1 MEELIGLLTQLL
13 TIKFF
18 VTKILIWIT
27 IILAGLLVLTVV
39 LYLIANIGIWII
51 EGINWVKEKY
61 KQNKLNK

>member
-13 TIKFF
+13 TIKLF

-39 LYLIANIGIWII
+39 LYLIANISIWII
-51 EGINWVKEKY
+51 EGIDWVKEKY

>member
-13 TIKFF
+13 TIKLF

-27 IILAGLLVLTVV
+27 IILVGLLALAVV
-39 LYLIANIGIWII
+39 LYLIANISTWII
-51 EGINWVKEKY
+51 DGIDGVKEKY

>member
-27 IILAGLLVLTVV
+27 IILAGLFVLTVV